1 MSAANPIPAVS
12 PFSLAQPSAYA
23 HWRRARLAAHE
34 APMPVVRIED
44 LGAPSAAEIGTLLQH
59 CRDRN
64 YAMLRCA
71 EPPADPAPALLA
83 FTRALGLESV
93 DRNLCS
99 AEDGLTPITVRD
111 TGTDNSYIP
120 YTDRPL
126 GWHTDGYYNPA
137 EFQVRAW
144 LLYCD
149 QPAAEGGDN
158 ELLDHEI
165 AYIRLRDQN
174 PEWIRAL
181 MAPDALTIPANLE
194 SGAGARPA
202 QGGPV
207 FSVSPH
213 DGALHMRY
221 SARQRNVIWKD
232 DAITRE
238 AAEALLDLFRGG
250 DSAIVRHRLQR
261 GEGII
266 SNNVLHRR
274 DGFRDDPTGRHKRL
288 LFRARYYR
296 RLPGPPAPA

>member
-1 MSAANPIPAVS
+1 MSAANHSPDTS
-12 PFSLAQPSAYA
+12 PFSLDQPQAYA
-23 HWRRARLAAHE
+23 RWREGRLAAHATPPAVIPIADMT
-34 APMPVVRIED
+34 APDSQAV
-44 LGAPSAAEIGTLLQH
+44 AQLLQQ
-59 CRDRN
+59 CRARN
-64 YAMLRCA
+64 YAIWRCP
-71 EPPADPAPALLA
+71 EPPAEPAPALLA
-83 FTRALGLESV
+83 FTRALGLEGP

-99 AEDGLTPITVRD
+99 AEDGLTPITVRE

-137 EFQVRAW
+137 DYQVRAW
-144 LLYCD
+144 LLYCAR
-149 QPAAEGGDN
+149 PAAEGGDN
-158 ELLDHEI
+158 ELLDHEV

-181 MAPDALTIPANLE
+181 MAPDALTIPANME

-202 QGGPV
+202 QSGPV
-207 FSVSPH
+207 FSVSPR

-232 DAITRE
+232 DAVTR
-238 AAEALLDLFRGG
+238 AAADALLGLFRAG
-250 DSAIVRHRLQR
+250 DALVVRHRLQR
-261 GEGII
+261 GEGIV

-274 DGFRDDPTGRHKRL
+274 EGFRDDPTGRHKRL

-296 RLPGPPAPA
+296 RLPEPSAAA